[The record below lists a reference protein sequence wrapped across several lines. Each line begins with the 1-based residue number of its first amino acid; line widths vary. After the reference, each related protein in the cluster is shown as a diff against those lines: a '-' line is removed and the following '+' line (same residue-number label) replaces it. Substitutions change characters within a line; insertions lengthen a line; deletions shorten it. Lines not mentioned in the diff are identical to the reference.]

1 MPVIPGLGWTFDTV
15 ASVYEKLRPGYV
27 DALYEDIF
35 AYCPLDASSHAV
47 EVGIGGGQ
55 ATEPILKTGC
65 TVTAVEPGVNFCA
78 LCREKF
84 RAYPGFGVMNGKFE
98 ETSFPPE
105 SCDLVYSAS
114 AFHWVPEEIG
124 YRKVLDMLKQGGAF
138 ARFANHPFKDKGRP
152 GMHEA
157 LQEVY
162 AVYMPGSLV
171 PAEYTEDAARSRAK
185 APVGASVLGRQST
198 PSISPRPAAIIL
210 GMWSFPVATQEAR
223 VFTPTSPKLSES
235 GMAPMPKESRT
246 IRKIRFIVSP
256 QKKCRERGIPLPCKG
271 FYLFSMA
278 TATSRATFIMVV
290 KEFCRSSA
298 VVSTWVST
306 WSEMVQMHRPRLP

>member
-15 ASVYEKLRPGYV
+15 AATYEKLRPGYV
-27 DALYEDIF
+27 DALYQDIF
-35 AYCPLDASSHAV
+35 AYRPLDASSRAV

-55 ATEPILKTGC
+55 ATEPILATGC
-65 TVTAVEPGVNFCA
+65 AVTAVEPGTNFCA

-84 RAYPGFGVMNGKFE
+84 AAYPGFAAVNARFE
-98 ETSFPPE
+98 VADLPPD

-124 YRKVLDMLKQGGAF
+124 YRKAHEILRPGGAF

-171 PAEYTEDAARSRAK
+171 PNEYTEEQAARR
-185 APVGASVLGRQST
+185 
-198 PSISPRPAAIIL
+198 AAIAAKYGFTDIQHRLYHRTRDFTAAEYVQLL
-210 GMWSFPVATQEAR
+210 GTYSDHIAIEEKTRGRFFREIEAAINR
-223 VFTPTSPKLSES
+223 LG
-235 GMAPMPKESRT
+235 GMIT
-246 IRKIRFIVSP
+246 IYDTIDLQLARK
-256 QKKCRERGIPLPCKG
+256 
-271 FYLFSMA
+271 A
-278 TATSRATFIMVV
+278 
-290 KEFCRSSA
+290 
-298 VVSTWVST
+298 
-306 WSEMVQMHRPRLP
+306 